1 MRMNAWDEKYMN
13 YAVPLIFFRRERK
26 KISFFLC
33 LSLRIVFSFG
43 FSVSMPTEL
52 RFLVV
57 RIAHQWIHCISW
69 FAWKMNAKASYR
81 AKIFRARAWKIYR
94 IDTYEVEQFPMHR
107 EMISRHTQKKVRH
120 IHKFVYIR
128 KHTSMFSIIWAHDE
142 DNKYK
147 NRMSKNKSAHTH
159 THGHRHIHTKSIV
172 PRNFLLCVIL
182 NELWTWI

>member
-1 MRMNAWDEKYMN
+1 MNAWDEKYMN

-159 THGHRHIHTKSIV
+159 THTDTGTSTQNPLFPEI
-172 PRNFLLCVIL
+172 FYCVL
-182 NELWTWI
+182 F